1 MQVRTVRDLGAM
13 VRTTRRAHGL
23 TQADLADRLRVSRDW
38 VVRLEQGS
46 PRLETQKVLDALGV
60 LGLTL
65 EVANA
70 QPTRTTT
77 TATTTAT
84 ATATAKPAAKT
95 RARSATTG
103 QFVTQRSAARKSTD
117 TAGTTGLRTSAAVT
131 TSDPFGFLND
141 RTS

>member
-77 TATTTAT
+77 TATAT
-84 ATATAKPAAKT
+84 ATAPAAKT

-117 TAGTTGLRTSAAVT
+117 TGVTTGLRTSAAVT

>member
-77 TATTTAT
+77 TANATTTT
-84 ATATAKPAAKT
+84 TAKPAAKT

-117 TAGTTGLRTSAAVT
+117 TGVTTGLRTSVAVT

>member
-13 VRTTRRAHGL
+13 VRTTRRTHGL

-70 QPTRTTT
+70 QPTRTTAT
-77 TATTTAT
+77 TTTTAT
-84 ATATAKPAAKT
+84 ARPAAKT

-117 TAGTTGLRTSAAVT
+117 TGVTTGLRTSAAVT

>member
-1 MQVRTVRDLGAM
+1 MRVHTVRDLGAL
-13 VRTTRRAHGL
+13 VRTARRAQGL
-23 TQADLADRLRVSRDW
+23 TQAELANRLRVSRDW
-38 VVRLEQGS
+38 VIRLEKGS

-77 TATTTAT
+77 T

-117 TAGTTGLRTSAAVT
+117 TAGTSGIRTSAAVT
-131 TSDPFGFLND
+131 NSDPFGFLND

>member
-1 MQVRTVRDLGAM
+1 MQVRTVRDLGAV

-77 TATTTAT
+77 TAT
-84 ATATAKPAAKT
+84 ATAKPAAKT

-117 TAGTTGLRTSAAVT
+117 TGVTTGLRTSVAVT
-131 TSDPFGFLND
+131 TSDPFGFLNA

>member
-77 TATTTAT
+77 TAT
-84 ATATAKPAAKT
+84 ATAKPAAKT

-117 TAGTTGLRTSAAVT
+117 TGVTTGLRTSAAVT

>member
-77 TATTTAT
+77 TTT

-117 TAGTTGLRTSAAVT
+117 TGVTTGLRTSVAVT

>member
-1 MQVRTVRDLGAM
+1 MQVRTARDLGAM

-38 VVRLEQGS
+38 VIRLEKGS

-77 TATTTAT
+77 T

-117 TAGTTGLRTSAAVT
+117 TAGTSGIRTSAAVT
-131 TSDPFGFLND
+131 NSDPFGFLND

>member
-77 TATTTAT
+77 TAT

-117 TAGTTGLRTSAAVT
+117 TGVTTGLRTSAAVP

>member
-23 TQADLADRLRVSRDW
+23 TQADLADSLRVSRDW

-70 QPTRTTT
+70 QPTRTTAT
-77 TATTTAT
+77 TTTTAT
-84 ATATAKPAAKT
+84 ARPAAKT

-117 TAGTTGLRTSAAVT
+117 TGVTTGLRTSAAVT

>member
-46 PRLETQKVLDALGV
+46 SRLETQKVLDALGV

-77 TATTTAT
+77 TTTTT

-103 QFVTQRSAARKSTD
+103 QFVPPGSAARKSTD
-117 TAGTTGLRTSAAVT
+117 TAGTTGIRTSAVA

>member
-77 TATTTAT
+77 TAT

-117 TAGTTGLRTSAAVT
+117 TGVTTGLRTSVAVT

>member
-77 TATTTAT
+77 TAT

-117 TAGTTGLRTSAAVT
+117 TGVTTGLRTSAAVT

>member
-77 TATTTAT
+77 TAT
-84 ATATAKPAAKT
+84 ATAKPAAKT

-117 TAGTTGLRTSAAVT
+117 TAGTSGIRTSAAVT
-131 TSDPFGFLND
+131 NSDPFGFLND

>member
-77 TATTTAT
+77 TAT
-84 ATATAKPAAKT
+84 ATAKPAAKT

-117 TAGTTGLRTSAAVT
+117 TGVTTGLRTSVAVT
-131 TSDPFGFLND
+131 TSDPFGFLNA

>member
-70 QPTRTTT
+70 QPTRTT
-77 TATTTAT
+77 

-117 TAGTTGLRTSAAVT
+117 TGVTTGLRTSVAVT

>member
-46 PRLETQKVLDALGV
+46 SRLETQKVLDALGV

-70 QPTRTTT
+70 QPTRTTAT
-77 TATTTAT
+77 TTTTAT
-84 ATATAKPAAKT
+84 ARPAAKT

-117 TAGTTGLRTSAAVT
+117 TGVTTGLRASAAVT

>member
-77 TATTTAT
+77 TAT
-84 ATATAKPAAKT
+84 ATAKPAAKT

-103 QFVTQRSAARKSTD
+103 QFVPPGSAARKSKD
-117 TAGTTGLRTSAAVT
+117 TAGTTGMRTSAVAS
-131 TSDPFGFLND
+131 SDPFGFLND

>member
-77 TATTTAT
+77 TAT
-84 ATATAKPAAKT
+84 ATAKPAAKT

-117 TAGTTGLRTSAAVT
+117 TGVTTGLRTSVAVT

>member
-77 TATTTAT
+77 TTTAN
-84 ATATAKPAAKT
+84 ATAKPAAKT

-117 TAGTTGLRTSAAVT
+117 TGVTTGLRTSVAVT

>member
-46 PRLETQKVLDALGV
+46 SRLETQKVLDALGV

-77 TATTTAT
+77 TATAT
-84 ATATAKPAAKT
+84 ATAPAAKT

-103 QFVTQRSAARKSTD
+103 QFVPPGSAARKSTD
-117 TAGTTGLRTSAAVT
+117 TAGTTGIRTSAVA

>member
-1 MQVRTVRDLGAM
+1 MQVRTVRDLGAV

-77 TATTTAT
+77 TAT
-84 ATATAKPAAKT
+84 ATAKPAAKT

-117 TAGTTGLRTSAAVT
+117 TGVTTGLRTSVAVT